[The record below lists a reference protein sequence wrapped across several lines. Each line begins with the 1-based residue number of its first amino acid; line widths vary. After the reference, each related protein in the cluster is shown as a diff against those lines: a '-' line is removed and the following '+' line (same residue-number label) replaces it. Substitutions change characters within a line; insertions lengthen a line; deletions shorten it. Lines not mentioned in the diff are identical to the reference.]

1 MCCTRGTGLYIG
13 VLVSSN
19 EGIPAPTLKATPEY
33 PFYFKGETVT
43 LTCNTQEYRHA
54 HFSFYKNSQYI
65 PSENKYTYKINA
77 MDDSDV
83 GIYACD
89 FWARSRSSP
98 RSNEVS
104 LFYFDKLP
112 SPVIYLDPSR
122 SVYSMGESVTI
133 VCSPPMS
140 KEVKRITFNKE
151 GNVQPL
157 KEANGNTYVIST
169 STREDAGRYS
179 CTYSVEI
186 QERWVTSFTSDYIIV
201 NVSVSTARTTA
212 TTKIPETSAPDMTSK
227 KRTIELSTPTQR
239 NKVTNSA
246 ISIAQAVTTTI
257 PLTSLPDMTDKTR
270 EIEMFS
276 TTQSNKVTNST
287 SYSKVPY
294 LIHIYGGGLF
304 LIVTFVL
311 IKVFFLIY
319 FTRKRQREG
328 TMVELPV
335 SEPDLKSS
343 PNLKT
348 IVQTS
353 LCPTSF
359 QDMEAEHFY
368 SEIELP
374 NVKAASPIISMY
386 AKAKAIDPLP
396 SVYQT
401 DLTSHARK

>member
-1 MCCTRGTGLYIG
+1 MNIYLLGAGLYIG

-287 SYSKVPY
+287 
-294 LIHIYGGGLF
+294 
-304 LIVTFVL
+304 
-311 IKVFFLIY
+311 
-319 FTRKRQREG
+319 RQREG